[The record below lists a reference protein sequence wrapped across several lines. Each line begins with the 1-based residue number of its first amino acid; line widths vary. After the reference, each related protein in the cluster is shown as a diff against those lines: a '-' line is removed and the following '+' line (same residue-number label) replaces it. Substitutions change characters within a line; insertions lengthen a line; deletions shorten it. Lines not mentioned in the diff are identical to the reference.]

1 MRTENSIRNSA
12 FALGGQFVSLLTGFI
27 MRTVFVHTLGDDYL
41 GLNGLFTSILSMLSL
56 TELGLG
62 TAVSFALYKPCL
74 LYTSKTG
81 PGICTARKK

>member
-41 GLNGLFTSILSMLSL
+41 GAQRPVHQHPFH
-56 TELGLG
+56 
-62 TAVSFALYKPCL
+62 AVPDRAGAGNRRQLRPV
-74 LYTSKTG
+74 
-81 PGICTARKK
+81 

>member
-41 GLNGLFTSILSMLSL
+41 GPVSYTHLDVYKRQLQSLLLEGL
-56 TELGLG
+56 
-62 TAVSFALYKPCL
+62 
-74 LYTSKTG
+74 
-81 PGICTARKK
+81 